1 MLAKKFY
8 SKIKKNLNSNNIFYT
23 NNGNNKTFKDLNE
36 IVLKFLKLSENFPKL
51 YQNKI
56 FLISD
61 KSFENYSIITSILIS
76 NNIWIQI
83 NKNSPL
89 ERIIS
94 MFYSINPDTIIFDK
108 INSKNSEKIKNF
120 FKEKKIKIFTF
131 HDILNLRQKK
141 KNITIRHHDN
151 DHAMTFFTSGSTG
164 DPKAINIT
172 NKNFITSFY
181 GQLRSL
187 YKDNKKYIL
196 VIITIILL

>member
-51 YQNKI
+51 HQNKI

-141 KNITIRHHDN
+141 KHYN
-151 DHAMTFFTSGSTG
+151 
-164 DPKAINIT
+164 KA
-172 NKNFITSFY
+172 S
-181 GQLRSL
+181 
-187 YKDNKKYIL
+187 
-196 VIITIILL
+196 